1 MHIIGN
7 KKSSYELKI
16 DYVTHVLESIKQNKD
31 VLIGDIGIDIELI
44 DFKIAIRNYRLSVK
58 KKSRNQP
65 SNKKISSKLMAV
77 SNVIEGSPAYGLL
90 MPGDIIL
97 KVNKEEVGEDLLLL
111 DQIMNK
117 K

>member
-1 MHIIGN
+1 MHIIGIN
-7 KKSSYELKI
+7 KSSYELKI
-16 DYVTHVLESIKQNKD
+16 DYVTNVLQSIKENKD

-44 DFKIAIRNYRLSVK
+44 DLKIAIKNYKLSVK
-58 KKSRNQP
+58 KKSKNQP
-65 SNKKISSKLMAV
+65 NKIITSKLMAV
-77 SNVIEGSPAYGLL
+77 SNVIEGSPSYGIL

-97 KVNKEEVGEDLLLL
+97 KVNDEEVGSDLLLL